1 MHGDERIFIYLRL
14 RLGEHVL
21 ARTKIREFGGLHTLL
36 ADFLRAAITDGL
48 DVSKVDLSRGGTPV
62 MEYVDAAGDSV
73 LMTFRVD
80 LARQEHVVEGTIPAR
95 YRQRMLDP
103 AVSACSPQR
112 FVERAM
118 PDQPLERK
126 EALASWVGRSATGLD
141 LLARIRD
148 VIDAD
153 GRFRVQLPLGDESA

>member
-1 MHGDERIFIYLRL
+1 VDDERIFIYLRL

-21 ARTKIREFGGLHTLL
+21 ARTKIREFGGLQSLL

-48 DVSKVDLSRGGTPV
+48 DVSKVDLSRGVAPV
-62 MEYVDAAGDSV
+62 MEYVDAAGDVV

-80 LARQEHVVEGTIPAR
+80 LARQEHVVKGAIPAR

-112 FVERAM
+112 FVERAAPDM
-118 PDQPLERK
+118 PPQEK
-126 EALASWVGRSATGLD
+126 AALASWVGRSASGLD

-153 GRFRVQLPLGDESA
+153 GRFEVHIPLGDENA